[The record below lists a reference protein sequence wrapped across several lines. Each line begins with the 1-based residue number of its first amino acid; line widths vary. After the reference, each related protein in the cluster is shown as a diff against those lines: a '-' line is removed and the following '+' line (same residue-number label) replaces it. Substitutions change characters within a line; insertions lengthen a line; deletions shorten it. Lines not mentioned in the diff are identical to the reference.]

1 MRRQLRILLAIMLAA
16 TTATA
21 AAATTDIQRVRT
33 PHGAEAW
40 LVEERT
46 VPVIAVEV
54 AFRGG
59 AAQDP
64 ADKAGLVNLMATLL
78 DEGAGDMG
86 ADAFQERLEEKAIE
100 LSFSANRDVVTAS
113 LRTLPEH
120 LDEAF
125 RLLGAALSVPHFDAD
140 VVQRMQ
146 GQLSAQIRRNAL
158 DPDDLAGRTF
168 FAEAFPGHPYG
179 RPPRG
184 TVESLAALSR
194 DDVLAAHKRLIARDN
209 VVVGAVGAVSA
220 ERLAALVDGLF
231 ADLPATSDLVEV
243 PVAEPAGAGRTE
255 IVELDVPQSSV
266 IFGRAGP
273 LRNADDFIPAYVVN
287 HILGGGSFSSRLFTE
302 VREKRGL
309 AYSVYSY
316 LSPYDHAGLMLGGVA
331 TRNDRAGQSIDLIQA
346 EIRRIASEGPTETE
360 LANAKKFLIGSY
372 ALRFDTST
380 KIANQLVQ
388 LQLDHLGIDYVTRRN
403 ALVQAVTA
411 EEVRTAAKAL
421 FGNGDLLVIAV
432 GKPTGLAGARSRPAP
447 GTEGAHVPANA
458 AAAKDAAAPH

>member
-1 MRRQLRILLAIMLAA
+1 MRPHLRILLAIMLAA
-16 TTATA
+16 TAATA

-33 PHGAEAW
+33 PRGAEAW

-125 RLLGAALSVPHFDAD
+125 RMLGAALSAPHFDAGA
-140 VVQRMQ
+140 VMRMQ
-146 GQLSAQIRRNAL
+146 GQLSAQIRRSAL
-158 DPDDLAGRTF
+158 DPDDLAARTF
-168 FAEAFPGHPYG
+168 FAEAFPDHPYG

-184 TVESLAALSR
+184 TVQSLSALTR
-194 DDVLAAHKRLIARDN
+194 DDLLATHKRLIARDN

-231 ADLPATSDLVEV
+231 ADLPAASDLVEV
-243 PVAEPAGAGRTE
+243 PVVEPAGAGRTE

-266 IFGRAGP
+266 VFGRAGP
-273 LRNADDFIPAYVVN
+273 LRDDDDFIPAYVVN

-346 EIRRIASEGPTETE
+346 EIRRIASEGPTDTE
-360 LANAKKFLIGSY
+360 LANAKKFLVGSY

-411 EEVRTAAKAL
+411 DEVRAAAKAL
-421 FGNGDLLVIAV
+421 FGTGDLLVIVV

-447 GTEGAHVPANA
+447 GMEGARAPAEV
-458 AAAKDAAAPH
+458 DAGAR